1 MINLL
6 NQVFSELTS
15 TIESIFIQMVS
26 YSTAAG
32 EATDSV
38 GTNLFTTSIGNI
50 TLIDVW
56 KQKAKRI
63 IIEQSRFV

>member
-1 MINLL
+1 MINILH
-6 NQVFSELTS
+6 QVFSELTS
-15 TIESIFIQMVS
+15 TIESIFIQVIS

-32 EATDSV
+32 EATNSI
-38 GTNLFTTSIGNI
+38 GTDLFTTSIGVV

-56 KQKAKRI
+56 KQKATRI